1 MFFEVFNIGGQTV
14 VLVLMQLGGIGIISL
29 TTLAGLLISKPRRL
43 FGENRAR
50 TGAYH
55 TIRAIA

>member
-29 TTLAGLLISKPRRL
+29 TTLAGLLINNRVAF

-50 TGAYH
+50 TGH
-55 TIRAIA
+55 IIRSAP